1 MADHEF
7 VGYVENLERKRT
19 NEQLAAKLREE
30 WRETTVAGAFFV
42 AVEKIGL
49 AEHFKAL
56 ADTFEEGKAFRAID
70 LVLKIGVS
78 VRLDHTAMTPLLHCT
93 DTHNRNYSD
102 DNGLRRI
109 LLCTRSYRSERLGK
123 GNSDRE
129 GNCDCRESH
138 GTKRSQRRCSGGVV
152 RCCWPGRASKRSD
165 QEEAVDD
172 ET

>member
-1 MADHEF
+1 MAGDHEF

-56 ADTFEEGKAFRAID
+56 ADTFEEGKDSTSFRAID

-78 VRLDHTAMTPLLHCT
+78 VRLDHTAMTPLLH
-93 DTHNRNYSD
+93 
-102 DNGLRRI
+102 
-109 LLCTRSYRSERLGK
+109 
-123 GNSDRE
+123 
-129 GNCDCRESH
+129 
-138 GTKRSQRRCSGGVV
+138 
-152 RCCWPGRASKRSD
+152 
-165 QEEAVDD
+165 
-172 ET
+172 